1 MKKKVLVL
9 LIFICLLIF
18 TSCSTSKNI
27 VGNWLDDNG
36 SSYTFYKDGTLTIG
50 SGLLSTSGT
59 YTFID
64 NNTVKIQLDG
74 LLGIGGATVFEVEI
88 HKGELLLSNG
98 GQVIT
103 LRKSD

>member
-1 MKKKVLVL
+1 MKKKVVVL
-9 LIFICLLIF
+9 FIFICLLIL

-27 VGNWLDDNG
+27 VGNWLDDTG
-36 SSYTFYKDGTLTIG
+36 SSFTFYKDGTLTIG

-64 NNTVKIQLDG
+64 KNTVKIHLDG
-74 LLGIGGATVFEVEI
+74 LLGIGGATVYEVEI